1 MKSFDYFKTLV
12 PDSVLKVY
20 PRPRPGDGP
29 QQKTEWNDFVSEL
42 HRMKELVDRVPKST
56 PKRLLD
62 LACRNM
68 TEADRNEFRRLG
80 NELLVSKI
88 HFPKRNST

>member
-1 MKSFDYFKTLV
+1 
-12 PDSVLKVY
+12 
-20 PRPRPGDGP
+20 
-29 QQKTEWNDFVSEL
+29 
-42 HRMKELVDRVPKST
+42 MKELVDRVPKST

-88 HFPKRNST
+88 NFRKKEFDLDIR